1 MSSKV
6 AFFYCNGTAGIGPF
20 GLLDWIAGLVA
31 SINPPPKKLYTV
43 AGLDGRTATWVD
55 ATPANDPFP
64 NLLDP
69 NVFEAKKIAYP
80 AAGLAMGLS
89 VDIGI
94 GMIVS
99 AINGLAPG
107 QKFMLGGYSQ
117 GAATISS
124 ILRMLAP
131 GGSLASKAPQF
142 LGGVCFGNPRRAV
155 DYRGEVGGTYS
166 GAWDTAAIPNTT
178 GGHGAWPTTGNY
190 SRLTPSECDP
200 TKWIEFSEVSEVF
213 SGTGDGEV
221 GTRWTSLNDAFVDVA
236 RSQLIPSL
244 LDGMFWWTPDTL
256 AQMAAAASMMTFT
269 DAAGVEFEC
278 GGGGHVA
285 YPWRPPPGDP
295 DNGLTAYQIAI
306 KWLTARA
313 VASATAPIVLPSTP
327 SSVANAGWTAALI
340 PPAA

>member
-1 MSSKV
+1 MSKV

-31 SINPPPKKLYTV
+31 SINPAPRKLYTV
-43 AGLDGRTATWVD
+43 AGMDGRTATWVD

-69 NVFEAKKIAYP
+69 NIFDAKKIGYP

-94 GMIVS
+94 GMVAS

-117 GAATISS
+117 GACVMSS
-124 ILRMLAP
+124 VMRMLKP
-131 GGSLASKAPQF
+131 GGALASKAPQF
-142 LGGVCFGNPRRAV
+142 LGATMFGNPRRAV

-166 GAWDTAAIPNTT
+166 GAWDTAAHPNTT

-190 SRLTPSECDP
+190 SRLTPAECDP
-200 TKWIEFSEVSEVF
+200 TKWIEFTEVSDVF
-213 SGTGDGEV
+213 SGVGDGVV
-221 GTRWTSLNDAFVDVA
+221 GQRWTSLNDTFVDIA
-236 RSQLIPSL
+236 RSQLVPALIAGLPL
-244 LDGMFWWTPDTL
+244 WALDTL
-256 AQMAAAASMMTFT
+256 GQVGNAAPVMQFT
-269 DAAGVEFEC
+269 DGAGQQFSC

-285 YPWRPPPGDP
+285 YPWRPPPGNP
-295 DNGLTAYQIAI
+295 DNGLTSYQIAI
-306 KWLTARA
+306 KWLTAKA

-327 SSVANAGWTAALI
+327 DSTALAGWTSALI